1 MTTLII
7 DDQEIQAEEGQ
18 TILEVARQNGIEI
31 PTLCHHPLLEPYGAC
46 RLCTV
51 EVIRRGRS
59 QLQTAC
65 THPAWDGLEV
75 KTRSPQVIQARK
87 MILGLLLSRC
97 PNVPQIQ
104 DLAREYGIEE
114 PPFPT
119 DTPDEKCILCGLCV
133 RVCSDVVKAHV
144 LHFSDRGVD
153 RVVGPPFLEKTR
165 QCIGCGACTIV
176 CPTGAIEVALEEAA
190 LFIEKPLGPTSAIY
204 VPLLQG
210 VPRVPVIDTDT
221 CIRFRQTDRAGIED
235 ACGAC
240 VKVCGPEAI
249 DFDMEEEVV
258 ELDVG
263 TIILATGFSPFDPTR
278 AEKYGYGLNNVLTG
292 LEFERMVN
300 TSGFTG
306 GKILLE
312 DGRAPESVAIVHCVG
327 SRDEDY
333 NIYCSRVCCMY
344 SMKLAHLVRENTD
357 AKVYEIYRDV
367 RAFGKGYEE
376 FYNTVEEEGVTFIH
390 GEVSGVVPEN
400 GQLVI
405 NCEDTFAGQPNRIAV
420 DAVVLAVG
428 MEPRTDAGDVATQF
442 GISRSED
449 GFFLEK
455 HPKLAPVDTAS
466 DGIFVAGACQGPKD
480 IPDTVAQAG
489 AAAAAALAMM
499 DWGKVAIEP
508 FIPQVFDLRCV
519 GCGLCVEICPYQA
532 IELAEGRPF
541 EIKAQI
547 SETLCK
553 GCGLCAAACR
563 GKAIALR
570 GYNDQQLLAEV
581 RGLLRVA

>member
-1 MTTLII
+1 MITLTI
-7 DDQEIQAEEGQ
+7 DDQAIQAEEGQ
-18 TILEVARQNGIEI
+18 TILEVAKQNNIEI

-59 QLQTAC
+59 SLQTAC

-75 KTRSPQVIQARK
+75 KTRSPEVMKARK

-97 PNVPQIQ
+97 PNVPLIQ
-104 DLAREYGIEE
+104 ERARQYGVEE
-114 PPFPT
+114 PPFAT
-119 DTPDEKCILCGLCV
+119 ETPDEKCILCGLCV
-133 RVCSDVVKAHV
+133 RVCSDLVKAHV

-176 CPTGAIEVALEEAA
+176 CPTGAIEVTLEEAA
-190 LFIEKPLGPTSAIY
+190 VFKEKPLGPTSAIY

-210 VPRVPVIDTDT
+210 VPRVPVIDTDS
-221 CIRFRQTDRAGIED
+221 CIRFRQQERADIED

-240 VKVCGPEAI
+240 ATICGAGAI
-249 DFDMEEEVV
+249 DFSMEEEVV

-263 TIILATGFSPFDPTR
+263 TIILATGYNPFNPAS
-278 AEKYGYGLNNVLTG
+278 AEKYGYGLDNVLTG

-300 TSGFTG
+300 TSGPTG
-306 GKILLE
+306 GKIVLK
-312 DGRAPESVAIVHCVG
+312 DGRAPESVAILHCVG
-327 SRDEDY
+327 SRDEDH

-344 SMKLAHLVRENTD
+344 SLKLAHLVRETTD
-357 AKVYEIYRDV
+357 AEVYEIYRDL

-376 FYNTVEEEGVTFIH
+376 FYNKVEEEGVSFIH
-390 GEVSGVVPEN
+390 GEVSGVVPQD
-400 GQLVI
+400 GKLVI
-405 NCEDTFAGQPNRIAV
+405 TCEDTFAGQPERIAV

-428 MEPRTDAGDVATQF
+428 MEPRTDASDVATLF
-442 GISRSED
+442 GVSRSED
-449 GFFLEK
+449 GFFQEK

-466 DGIFVAGACQGPKD
+466 DGIFVAGTCQGPKD

-499 DWGKVAIEP
+499 DLGEVAIEP
-508 FIPQVFDLRCV
+508 FVPQVLELWCV
-519 GCGLCVEICPYQA
+519 GCGLCVEVCPYQA
-532 IELAEGRPF
+532 IELVERRPF
-541 EIKAQI
+541 EIKAEI
-547 SETLCK
+547 NETLCK

-563 GKAIALR
+563 GKALALR
-570 GYNDQQLLAEV
+570 GFNDQQLLAEL